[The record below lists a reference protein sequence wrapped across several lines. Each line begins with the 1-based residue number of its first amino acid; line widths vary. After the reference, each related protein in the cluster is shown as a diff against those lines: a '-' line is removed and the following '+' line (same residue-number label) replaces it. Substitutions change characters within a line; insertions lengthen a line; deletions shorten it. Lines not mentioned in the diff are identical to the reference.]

1 MAALAHST
9 YHALSHKHHITTCSI
24 AAMLV
29 ACQQAGHASAHN
41 HHTSS
46 LLQHLQLNTGTTTA
60 TSTAPAASLIEAT
73 VPAAPHT
80 VEPPTARHLP
90 PPHHHPNP
98 HMQPPRRGPPLACK
112 AALRHCG
119 LRKGNGAASRRDLK
133 RGWVRG
139 SIQGQCTFAPACE
152 GGRGVRGGGMAGHT
166 IGHALCA
173 VRCCRNLKRAAERP

>member
-90 PPHHHPNP
+90 PPPPPTP
-98 HMQPPRRGPPLACK
+98 HTQQPHRGRGPPPACK

-119 LRKGNGAASRRDLK
+119 LRNLNSNRRDLQ
-133 RGWVRG
+133 RGGWGG
-139 SIQGQCTFAPACE
+139 SI
-152 GGRGVRGGGMAGHT
+152 RAGAVH
-166 IGHALCA
+166 LCSS
-173 VRCCRNLKRAAERP
+173 L